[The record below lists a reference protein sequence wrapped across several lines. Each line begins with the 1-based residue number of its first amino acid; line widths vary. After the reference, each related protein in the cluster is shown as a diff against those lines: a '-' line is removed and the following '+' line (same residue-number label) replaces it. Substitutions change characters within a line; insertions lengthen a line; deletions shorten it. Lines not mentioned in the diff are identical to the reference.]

1 MHPRFF
7 GYRLKKLSVD
17 EQALNLFLIWMRY
30 GHRSE
35 MIIMGA
41 KGRSSVSDIVLGSV
55 SQRVSVLA
63 KQAVLLV
70 K

>member
-1 MHPRFF
+1 
-7 GYRLKKLSVD
+7 
-17 EQALNLFLIWMRY
+17 
-30 GHRSE
+30 
-35 MIIMGA
+35 MGA